1 MHDAGGVLSRQFWG
15 GSRQQ
20 LQLGAVLLVFF
31 THPTHVSPPH
41 SPALPRLPPSP
52 LPRPAPQTALC
63 IHNIA
68 FQGRFW
74 PDQFE
79 QLGMPADT
87 MDLFSFTDGNPNV
100 FDEAAPADEGK
111 APTAALGANFQK
123 VNWLKA
129 GIMACDKLLTVS
141 PNYATGEAARERGG

>member
-1 MHDAGGVLSRQFWG
+1 
-15 GSRQQ
+15 
-20 LQLGAVLLVFF
+20 
-31 THPTHVSPPH
+31 
-41 SPALPRLPPSP
+41 
-52 LPRPAPQTALC
+52 
-63 IHNIA
+63 
-68 FQGRFW
+68 
-74 PDQFE
+74 
-79 QLGMPADT
+79 MPADT